1 MACGL
6 ARTGTVSPREHL
18 VQPSPKG
25 AFTFGW
31 GTRGY
36 QHADLCVNIIAL
48 IHKHYYSGRKKLMS
62 LHVVSFFFFF
72 LVARIKC
79 VIFNGEPLN

>member
-6 ARTGTVSPREHL
+6 AHAGTMSPRECL
-18 VQPSPKG
+18 VQPSPNG

-31 GTRGY
+31 GTRGH

-48 IHKHYYSGRKKLMS
+48 VLKHRYSGKENLMG
-62 LHVVSFFFFF
+62 LHVVSFFF
-72 LVARIKC
+72 LVARIQC
-79 VIFNGEPLN
+79 VIFNGDPLN